1 MSVIHAV
8 RACLTLALLSL
19 VTCQDMP
26 PNVSLPLVKLPAGFS
41 ASLYYK
47 NAVPGIR
54 NLVMSGN
61 SKPNGGPI
69 ILYGSTFMK
78 NKVRDLGVM

>member
-1 MSVIHAV
+1 MSAL
-8 RACLTLALLSL
+8 RAFQACLALALLSL

-26 PNVSLPLVKLPAGFS
+26 PNVSLPLVKLPEGFS

-47 NAVPGIR
+47 NIVPGIR

-61 SKPNGGPI
+61 SKPDGGPI
-69 ILYGSTFMK
+69 ILYGSTWMK
-78 NKVRDLGVM
+78 NKVCA